1 MGSHFYWMCNWT
13 TIKEVLDYDGS
24 IVKVYWWV
32 HTIISYPFNAV
43 HIFRRM
49 MVNIDAL
56 ACRFGR
62 LIAIY
67 YVIPYIFAKRDQLHR
82 PTTYSA
88 TSFRFITTT
97 KFASNLNLVSSM
109 LVLATAYID
118 SHSSFKTM
126 ITPYDTVTT
135 TIITSPILLL
145 YSSHKNSEVFMHNL
159 RLQIRVI

>member
-1 MGSHFYWMCNWT
+1 MCNCT
-13 TIKEVLDYDGS
+13 TIKEILDYDGS

-32 HTIISYPFNAV
+32 HNIISYPFNVV
-43 HIFRRM
+43 HISRRM
-49 MVNIDAL
+49 MANVDAL

-67 YVIPYIFAKRDQLHR
+67 YVIPNIFAKRDRLHR
-82 PTTYSA
+82 PTAYSA
-88 TSFRFITTT
+88 TSFRFIITT
-97 KFASNLNLVSSM
+97 KFASNLNMTSSM
-109 LVLATAYID
+109 LVLTTAYID
-118 SHSSFKTM
+118 SHSSFNTM
-126 ITPYDTVTT
+126 ITPHDTVTT